1 MKAKNE
7 PLFSSHMVDFSEES
21 VDDNLHATEAYF
33 RKIRWMNQFLE
44 MEIGITGGEEDGVNN
59 EKVEVKNL
67 KTQPKD
73 INDIYQ
79 RLSPIGPNFTIAA
92 GFGNVHGVYTPG
104 NVQLEPSLLK
114 LHQEE
119 VKAAIKSEDD
129 KPVFLVFHGGSGS
142 KIEDFK
148 EAIGYGVVKVA
159 CRTIRNL
166 KQKASG

>member
-1 MKAKNE
+1 MKAKKE

-21 VDDNLHATEAYF
+21 VDENLHVTEAYF
-33 RKIRWMNQFLE
+33 RQIRYMNQFLE

-73 INDIYQ
+73 INRIYQ
-79 RLSPIGPNFTIAA
+79 TLAPIGPNFTIAA

-104 NVQLEPSLLK
+104 NVKLEPGLLK

-142 KIEDFK
+142 KLEDFK
-148 EAIGYGVVKVA
+148 EAISYGVVKVVY
-159 CRTIRNL
+159 RTMKNL
-166 KQKASG
+166 RQEASG

>member
-1 MKAKNE
+1 
-7 PLFSSHMVDFSEES
+7 MVDFSEES

-33 RKIRWMNQFLE
+33 RKVRYMNQFLE

-73 INDIYQ
+73 IKRIYET
-79 RLSPIGPNFTIAA
+79 LSPIGHNFSIAA

-104 NVQLEPSLLK
+104 NVKLEPGLLK

-142 KIEDFK
+142 ELKDFK
-148 EAIGYGVVKVA
+148 DAIDYGVVKVVY
-159 CRTIRNL
+159 RTIKL
-166 KQKASG
+166 PQQKATG

>member
-1 MKAKNE
+1 MKDKNE

-21 VDDNLHATEAYF
+21 VDENLDVTEAYF
-33 RKIRWMNQFLE
+33 RRIRYMNQFLE

-67 KTQPKD
+67 MTQPKD
-73 INDIYQ
+73 INNIYQ
-79 RLSPIGPNFTIAA
+79 RLSPIGHNFSIAA

-104 NVQLEPSLLK
+104 NVKLKPSLLK
-114 LHQEE
+114 EHQEE

-142 KIEDFK
+142 ELKDFK
-148 EAIGYGVVKVA
+148 EAISYGVVKVV
-159 CRTIRNL
+159 CRTIKNL
-166 KQKASG
+166 